1 MSYLVF
7 AVRGPDALIERAL
20 TSEWVI
26 SAVRIC
32 SFFFSFKLHFCQ
44 QMSTI
49 YKVQVLARRQF
60 PCITFKIHILKG
72 KNRKGG
78 KEAIFHFISSCKN
91 EYWIKR
97 KEEPWSGLIGYCLFR
112 TALLTWNKPTE
123 SRDSEIHSGFWNKSL
138 WTSYKSQDAIFL

>member
-44 QMSTI
+44 QMTTI
-49 YKVQVLARRQF
+49 YKVRF
-60 PCITFKIHILKG
+60 
-72 KNRKGG
+72 
-78 KEAIFHFISSCKN
+78 
-91 EYWIKR
+91 
-97 KEEPWSGLIGYCLFR
+97 
-112 TALLTWNKPTE
+112 
-123 SRDSEIHSGFWNKSL
+123 
-138 WTSYKSQDAIFL
+138 